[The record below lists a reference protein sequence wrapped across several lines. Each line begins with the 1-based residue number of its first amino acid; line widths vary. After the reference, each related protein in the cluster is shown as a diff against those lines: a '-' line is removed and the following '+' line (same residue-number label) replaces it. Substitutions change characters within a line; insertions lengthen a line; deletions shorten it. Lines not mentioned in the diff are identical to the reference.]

1 MLRLAG
7 SRYGNAARR
16 RARLP
21 AVIVLVLYFILN
33 LFPIYWILVTS
44 LKTDAEVYR
53 PSPTFYP
60 HNPTLENYRSI
71 YTTRP
76 YMKYTVN
83 TILISVG
90 ATISCILFGTIA
102 AYGFSRFRFSGNRT
116 LRYLFLAS
124 RVFPPI
130 SLIVPIFMMVGWVG
144 LYDTVFAQVIVNTYM
159 WLPFY
164 IWINI
169 GFFDTLPREL
179 DQAAQ
184 VDGCSRLQ
192 CFSRIM
198 LPLALPGIAASSII
212 VFLGTWNEFLYNL
225 ILGPT
230 PRSKNLSVGASDF
243 IADMFVSWN
252 QMAAGA
258 IIACVPA
265 FVFVIFF
272 QRYIVRGLTSGAV
285 KG

>member
-1 MLRLAG
+1 MSRVAG
-7 SRYGNAARR
+7 SRYGNSARR

-21 AVIVLVLYFILN
+21 ATIVLVLYFVLN

-44 LKTDAEVYR
+44 LKSNAEVYR
-53 PSPTFYP
+53 PSPTFFP
-60 HNPTLENYRSI
+60 QAPTLENYRSI

-83 TILISVG
+83 TVLISVG
-90 ATISCILFGTIA
+90 ATVSCILFGTIA

-130 SLIVPIFMMVGWVG
+130 SLIVPIFMMVGWAG
-144 LYDTVFAQVIVNTYM
+144 LYDTVLAQVIVNTYM

-198 LPLALPGIAASSII
+198 LPLALPGVAASSII

-230 PRSKNLSVGASDF
+230 PRAKNLSVGASDF